1 MLSFEQVNDDIC
13 DCPDG
18 SDEPGTAACPN
29 NYFYCQNVG
38 HIPGKLAS
46 SRVNDGVCDYD
57 VCCDGSDEQGLSSS
71 NPTAPKCENKCKE
84 INARYV
90 AELKKNAALQEAG
103 LKVRDQIVAKAKK
116 LRDALEVD
124 LRMLQGK
131 LVNLEEQ
138 LKQNEEKLATL
149 SANIKV
155 ETEQPKEISKAKE
168 DVEGLEKQ
176 YSSALEVIQKLQ
188 QNIETYE
195 LILQTMKTE
204 YNPNFNDP
212 AVKAAIR
219 SFEEIQANP
228 DATLDQTTNQLK
240 QDKSK
245 FASVMS
251 DLGAFKVPTCNPA
264 SKSFLPAFFQNQL
277 MSLKL
282 WMIENGLLADTSFDP
297 LGSTSSSTDG
307 DSVELTYLRNMI
319 TKQNTEL
326 GKLRTQIQDLKTDIS
341 TNYGR
346 DEVLRGLKNVC
357 VSNLLGEYTYEF
369 CFSGQASQK
378 GNGQSTNLGTFESL
392 NYSED
397 GKTLTLNYE
406 KGAKCWSGPIRRASI
421 EITCG
426 SQDEI
431 LLVSEPER
439 CEYFFKV
446 SSPIACAK
454 VEVPGT
460 EGAVRDEL

>member
-29 NYFYCQNVG
+29 NFFYCQNVG
-38 HIPGKLAS
+38 HIAGKLAS

-57 VCCDGSDEQGLSSS
+57 VCCDGSDELGLSNS
-71 NPTAPKCENKCKE
+71 NPTAPKCENKCQE
-84 INARYV
+84 INARYI

-116 LRDALEVD
+116 LRDALDID
-124 LRMLQGK
+124 LK
-131 LVNLEEQ
+131 LMQQKLANLEQQ
-138 LKQNEEKLATL
+138 LKHSEEKLATL
-149 SANIKV
+149 SENINV
-155 ETEQPKEISKAKE
+155 ATELPEEISKAKD
-168 DVEGLEKQ
+168 DVEGLEKH
-176 YSSALEVIQKLQ
+176 YSSALEVMEKLQ
-188 QNIETYE
+188 QKIETYE
-195 LILQTMKTE
+195 LILLTMKTE

-228 DATLDQTTNQLK
+228 DVTLDQTANQLRE
-240 QDKSK
+240 DKSK
-245 FASVMS
+245 FARVMS

-264 SKSFLPAFFQNQL
+264 TQSILPSFFQNQL
-277 MSLKL
+277 MSLKF
-282 WMIENGLLADTSFDP
+282 WMIENGLLADSSFDP
-297 LGSTSSSTDG
+297 LASTPSSTDG
-307 DSVELTYLRNMI
+307 DPVELTYLRNMI
-319 TKQNTEL
+319 TKQKTEL
-326 GKLRTQIQDLKTDIS
+326 AKVRSQVQDLKTDAS
-341 TNYGR
+341 TDYGR
-346 DEVLRGLKNVC
+346 DQVLRGLKNVC

-369 CFSGQASQK
+369 CFSGQASQN
-378 GNGQSTNLGTFESL
+378 GNGQSTNLGTFESF

-406 KGAKCWSGPIRRASI
+406 KGAKCWSGPIRRTSV
-421 EITCG
+421 EISCG
-426 SQDEI
+426 SQHEI

-446 SSPIACAK
+446 NSPIACAK
-454 VEVPGT
+454 VEAPGG
-460 EGAVRDEL
+460 EGVVRDEL